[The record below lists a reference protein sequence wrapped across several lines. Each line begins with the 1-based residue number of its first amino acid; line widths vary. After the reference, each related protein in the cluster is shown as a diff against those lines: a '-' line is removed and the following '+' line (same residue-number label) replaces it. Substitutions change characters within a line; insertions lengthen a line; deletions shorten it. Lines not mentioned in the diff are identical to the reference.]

1 MRQFSILLVGIL
13 NCMTYI
19 VICQENN
26 KLKPKDVLQ
35 DSWNYITSHLP
46 SPDAQSTVK
55 NQGNGIVPAMGI
67 FADGNANT
75 PLIAL
80 QSEPQSAV
88 QSAAQLVPE
97 FIAQPAT
104 IQPAAE
110 PASQPVADLPTQF
123 TTDSIAQSSK
133 SASQINA
140 LGNAPPMDSGTQNTV
155 SPASVVAPMAPAAPI
170 PPIPPTP
177 PEFPSIQPAPDT
189 GKIMPEANNMPPVA
203 APVVPVA
210 TYSPP
215 LPPSPPSPP
224 SIEPT
229 VSPTF
234 RPSSSSEAF
243 TSTLILSTTSTA
255 ISISSTTT
263 SFSATRSAP
272 PAASP
277 NTANL
282 IIQNSNFPLY
292 LVSFFLMYVLFF

>member
-13 NCMTYI
+13 NWMTYI

-88 QSAAQLVPE
+88 QSTAQLVPE

-170 PPIPPTP
+170 PPILPTP

-189 GKIMPEANNMPPVA
+189 GKIMPEVNNMPPVA

-243 TSTLILSTTSTA
+243 TSTSILSTTSTA

-282 IIQNSNFPLY
+282 IIQNSNLSLY